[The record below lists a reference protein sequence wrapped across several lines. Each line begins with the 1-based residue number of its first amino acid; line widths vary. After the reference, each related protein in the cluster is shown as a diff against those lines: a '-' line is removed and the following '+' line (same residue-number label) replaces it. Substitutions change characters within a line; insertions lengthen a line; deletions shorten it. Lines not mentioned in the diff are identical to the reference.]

1 MVNSFLLIHPI
12 FVLLVNF
19 MILLSAPIM
28 EIYLDVRTMR
38 KDKVVLWG
46 GIGEKNSNNGTQ
58 FYIQNRIYDS
68 DYLCPALN
76 SYAVYWI
83 IIKE

>member
-1 MVNSFLLIHPI
+1 
-12 FVLLVNF
+12 
-19 MILLSAPIM
+19 
-28 EIYLDVRTMR
+28 MR

-83 IIKE
+83 VIKEG